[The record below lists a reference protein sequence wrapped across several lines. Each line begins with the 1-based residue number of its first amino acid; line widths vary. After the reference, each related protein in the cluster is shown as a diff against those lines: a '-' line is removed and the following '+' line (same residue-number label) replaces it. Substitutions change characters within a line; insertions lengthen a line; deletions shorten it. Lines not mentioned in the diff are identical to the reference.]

1 MGATN
6 GSVAVRE
13 ICVDIGG
20 TPILLRTPDG
30 EFRNLLAQRYSGFV
44 SEGRQ
49 VQSAFDIDYLSP
61 ELLVDAEKVEEEEV
75 QEDAS
80 AEPSLRVRH
89 DRGRWHLERGDFRA
103 EWDSANGQGRIALA
117 PTPYGIDAI
126 LRVVHS
132 LIQARQGGFLL
143 HGASAIRNG
152 KAFLFSGVSGAGK
165 STISRLAPADA
176 TLLTDEISYIRCQGG
191 QYFACGTPFAGEL
204 EKPGENVQAPVQHL
218 FFLAK
223 GEENRIEPIK
233 QTDALR
239 VLLRNILFFADDS
252 ELVGKVFRTACE
264 FLERV
269 PVSRLTFFP
278 DKRVWELVQ

>member
-1 MGATN
+1 M
-6 GSVAVRE
+6 RE

-80 AEPSLRVRH
+80 AEPSLLVRH